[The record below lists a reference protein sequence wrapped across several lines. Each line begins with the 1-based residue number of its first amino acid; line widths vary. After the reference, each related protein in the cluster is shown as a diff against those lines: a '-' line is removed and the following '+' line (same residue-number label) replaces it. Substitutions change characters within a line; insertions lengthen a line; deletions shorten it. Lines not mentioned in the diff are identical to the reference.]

1 MMQIIAQT
9 HDETVAM
16 YMKGC
21 TKKQLAEMLA
31 SCNELLQQLQKPA
44 MPIPGIPLPST
55 PYNPNYFQIP
65 IGPTLPDTPTPNF
78 PNWTVTCQTPPY
90 GVQ

>member
-1 MMQIIAQT
+1 MMQIIQQT

-31 SCNELLQQLQKPA
+31 SCNEALDT
-44 MPIPGIPLPST
+44 MPPKIVYTDVGYIS
-55 PYNPNYFQIP
+55 
-65 IGPTLPDTPTPNF
+65 PTLTAQSIPDRYIESILPERF
-78 PNWTVTCQTPPY
+78 Y
-90 GVQ
+90 